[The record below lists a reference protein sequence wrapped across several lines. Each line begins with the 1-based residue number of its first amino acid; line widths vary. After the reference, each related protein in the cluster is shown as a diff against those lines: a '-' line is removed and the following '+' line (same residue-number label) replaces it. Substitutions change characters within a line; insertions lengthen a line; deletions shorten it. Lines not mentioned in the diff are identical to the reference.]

1 MAVFSATDSLTT
13 EPGAVK
19 DESPFSF
26 LSSSGDNTLE
36 SLGESYTADSM
47 QDEIPQRSPFGF
59 IQEEDSQSDAKDKQS
74 GAKPEGESSSFSFLN
89 ETPVTKDPLLLP
101 STSSDVP
108 SKESQSP
115 TPQQSE
121 EDRRSAPSEPYSPS
135 ASSLRI
141 GSGPLSPIP
150 PVVLSTTSPPPRV
163 QRVGKQQPPS
173 GTKKKRRAVRPGQG
187 RTDDSLEI
195 VQISSTKDPDSL
207 SVSSQASSLDGGK
220 ESVSMSSSSSE
231 LHKLAAEETHKA
243 KEETGEQVYS
253 QTETDKE
260 EEGGRK
266 CSTNQKHVGD
276 TETKPSDPDGGGV
289 SRIGQTNISDSQPER
304 TSDGDDLKGGDLL
317 REESAVA
324 TTAVEEQPEA
334 GESQG
339 AERSLTAEEN
349 GTEPSET
356 QLLAEVFA
364 SGSQPLANYEVE
376 LLPSDKL
383 TALLQSCDSN
393 LGNIL

>member
-47 QDEIPQRSPFGF
+47 QDKIPQRSSFGF
-59 IQEEDSQSDAKDKQS
+59 IQEEDSQSDAKDEQS
-74 GAKPEGESSSFSFLN
+74 GAKPEEESSSFSFLN
-89 ETPVTKDPLLLP
+89 EPPVTKDPLLLP
-101 STSSDVP
+101 STSSDVT

-115 TPQQSE
+115 IPQQSG

-141 GSGPLSPIP
+141 GSGPLSPVP

-195 VQISSTKDPDSL
+195 AQISSTKDPDSL

-253 QTETDKE
+253 QIETHGE
-260 EEGGRK
+260 EEGGK
-266 CSTNQKHVGD
+266 CSTNQKRAGD

-289 SRIGQTNISDSQPER
+289 SRIGQRNISDSQPER
-304 TSDGDDLKGGDLL
+304 TSDGDDLKGGGLL
-317 REESAVA
+317 REEGSVA

-349 GTEPSET
+349 GSKPSET

>member
-1 MAVFSATDSLTT
+1 MAVFSATDVLTT
-13 EPGAVK
+13 EPAAVK

-36 SLGESYTADSM
+36 SLGGSYTADSM
-47 QDEIPQRSPFGF
+47 HDEIPQRSPFGF
-59 IQEEDSQSDAKDKQS
+59 IQEEDSQSDAKDEQS

-89 ETPVTKDPLLLP
+89 EPPVTKDPILLP
-101 STSSDVP
+101 STSSDVT

-115 TPQQSE
+115 TPQQSG

-141 GSGPLSPIP
+141 GSAPLSPIP

-195 VQISSTKDPDSL
+195 AQISSTKDPDSL

-231 LHKLAAEETHKA
+231 LQKLAAEETHKT

-253 QTETDKE
+253 QTEE

-276 TETKPSDPDGGGV
+276 TETKPSDLDGGGV
-289 SRIGQTNISDSQPER
+289 SRIGQTISDSQPER

-317 REESAVA
+317 CEEGAVA

-339 AERSLTAEEN
+339 AERNLAAEEN

-356 QLLAEVFA
+356 QLLTEVFA

>member
-26 LSSSGDNTLE
+26 LSSSGDNTL
-36 SLGESYTADSM
+36 GESYTADSM
-47 QDEIPQRSPFGF
+47 QDEIPQRSSFGF
-59 IQEEDSQSDAKDKQS
+59 IQEEDSQSDAKDEQS
-74 GAKPEGESSSFSFLN
+74 GAKPERESSSFSFLN
-89 ETPVTKDPLLLP
+89 EPPVTKDPLLLP
-101 STSSDVP
+101 STSSDVT

-115 TPQQSE
+115 TPQQSG

-195 VQISSTKDPDSL
+195 AQISSTKDPDSL

-243 KEETGEQVYS
+243 KEET
-253 QTETDKE
+253 TETHRE
-260 EEGGRK
+260 EEGGK
-266 CSTNQKHVGD
+266 CSTNQKRVGD

-289 SRIGQTNISDSQPER
+289 SRIGQINISDSQPER

-317 REESAVA
+317 REEGSVA

-349 GTEPSET
+349 GSKPSET